1 MACVEDCDQIL
12 IASAAKEEEESW
24 EENES
29 FNDEADDTMDGVW
42 ESGNMTAKEREWE
55 SWEEGSL
62 SLSQSQSESL
72 SIPENVFDIMREG

>member
-1 MACVEDCDQIL
+1 
-12 IASAAKEEEESW
+12 
-24 EENES
+24 
-29 FNDEADDTMDGVW
+29 MDGVW